1 MESAQETFG
10 SKSGQGIMRI
20 PFELY
25 GNSLYIPPGCVQL
38 IRAGK
43 PPLLLKSKNSTNG
56 NWLYISR
63 GTNTVVYLKVYNTD
77 SDSSESSP
85 SVSDSCCF
93 EVVLGGDSPASVPE
107 NGVVLALYKWN
118 SGRGWMQF
126 HNLGTIYIVNPGS
139 SAPEEED
146 KRPWKISSHSVD
158 DKSKHTFVFEN
169 CFYQIGDILYTQLFS
184 ITFTLNGADL
194 GSTGG
199 WLYATVSSDDLK
211 AVDVHFSSD
220 SAVPRSDDYFPI
232 PLYEID
238 KDGNVLVDVR
248 FCGVVMMA

>member
-139 SAPEEED
+139 SAPED
-146 KRPWKISSHSVD
+146 KRPWKIASHTID
-158 DKSKHTFVFEN
+158 PDTKKHTFTFTN
-169 CFYQIGDILYTQLFS
+169 IYYQIGDEMHYLSDCSVTPDS
-184 ITFTLNGADL
+184 L
-194 GSTGG
+194 GVAGG
-199 WLYATVSSDDLK
+199 VLYATISSDNFET
-211 AVDVHFSSD
+211 VSVVFSTD
-220 SAVPRSDDYFPI
+220 GIVRSDDYFPV
-232 PLYEID
+232 PLYLID
-238 KDGNVLVDVR
+238 KDGNVLVDLR
-248 FCGVVMMA
+248 FCGIVMLA